1 MARIRN
7 FGGYRRP
14 KCGTQAS
21 RDNQRQINNTGMSI
35 HLRYELGRLLRKCG
49 YRITREY
56 RWPEIHG
63 NLLLLGFS
71 LFRSRHHGLIQ
82 LCRSERST
90 DKLLI
95 HSLIFFDSKTCLQ
108 YWWNRKP
115 LRTKLWLLTTSVIL
129 EAAS

>member
-1 MARIRN
+1 
-7 FGGYRRP
+7 
-14 KCGTQAS
+14 
-21 RDNQRQINNTGMSI
+21 MSI

-95 HSLIFFDSKTCLQ
+95 QSLIFFDSKRCLQ
-108 YWWNRKP
+108 YLWNP
-115 LRTKLWLLTTSVIL
+115 QPFCTKHWLATATEMREV
-129 EAAS
+129 AK